1 MLIIYDGYRIGLKSS
16 KVIMNV
22 AQFPKVR
29 DLTGGSGSLP
39 IETDGSA
46 VYDLLLTVW
55 AILDDREDHGGFELG
70 PEWFNGILEGI
81 DPSLRRELEVL
92 GGRHGSSWLAL
103 MALFVTAPHPH
114 DVDRMLDWV
123 QSMEGNKFRL
133 GLLSHQCHV
142 SGSDI
147 TELAERAVGGDE
159 SSLEELLA
167 ESGADAQALD
177 HFRAVFSLPE
187 GELRDRMVAALRRF
201 REEVFGQYEEEFGQI
216 VARAAAASRAFRRGA
231 DPERVIEEVTNGAE
245 YRIQPGVARLV
256 LVPSVVLRP
265 WAIIDQH
272 RHTLFVA
279 YGVADEFI
287 DADPDAPPSWIVKLH
302 KAIGDDRR
310 LRILRRLSEGGASLD
325 DLTEMLGLTKST
337 VHHHLGLLRSA
348 GLVRVKLDPMAG
360 TKHYAFRPSV
370 LPEAQRSLESYLG
383 FADAPAEST
392 APRAAR
398 SET

>member
-1 MLIIYDGYRIGLKSS
+1 
-16 KVIMNV
+16 MNV
-22 AQFPKVR
+22 TKFPKVR
-29 DLTGGSGSLP
+29 DLTGGGGNLP

-55 AILDDREDHGGFELG
+55 AIVDDREDHGGFEIG
-70 PEWFNGILEGI
+70 PEWFQGIVDATDE
-81 DPSLRRELEVL
+81 SLRLELEEL
-92 GGRHGSSWLAL
+92 GGVHGSNWLAL
-103 MALFVTAPHPH
+103 IGMIVTAPHPH
-114 DVDRMLDWV
+114 DVDRMLGWLK
-123 QSMEGNKFRL
+123 SIEGNEFRL
-133 GLLSHQCHV
+133 GLLSYQCNLNGPDV
-142 SGSDI
+142 A
-147 TELAERAVGGDE
+147 ELAGRAVRGDE
-159 SSLEELLA
+159 SSLDEVLA
-167 ESGADAQALD
+167 DSGATTETVD
-177 HFRAVFSLPE
+177 HFRAVFSLPV
-187 GELRDRMVAALRRF
+187 GELRDRMLAALRRF
-201 REEVFGQYEEEFGQI
+201 RSEVFAQYEEEFGQT
-216 VARAAAASRAFRRGA
+216 VSRAAAASRAFIRGA

-265 WAIIDQH
+265 WAIIDQY

-287 DADPDAPPSWIVKLH
+287 DADPDAPPSWLVKMH
-302 KAIGDDRR
+302 KALGDDRR

-370 LPEAQRSLESYLG
+370 LPEAQRSLESYLRV
-383 FADAPAEST
+383 ADATDEST
-392 APRAAR
+392 AHRAAR
-398 SET
+398 SEA